1 MQVSKRTLKKL
12 TRQIKVV
19 AFDFDGVF
27 TDNRV
32 LVTEG
37 GKEAVF
43 CWRGDGLGLTMIKS
57 KGLCPLVISSEIN
70 PIVTLRCKKLG
81 ILCIQGCKDK
91 LEVLRQQTKKLDIS
105 LKNVS
110 FVGNDIN
117 DMDCLKEVGLPI
129 CVSNSH
135 PKVLPLGKYITK
147 AKGGF
152 GAVREICDLFLNL
165 TK

>member
-12 TRQIKVV
+12 VRQIKVV

-32 LVTEG
+32 LVTED

-43 CWRGDGLGLTMIKS
+43 CWRSDGLGLAMIKN
-57 KGLCPLVISSEIN
+57 KGLYPLVISTEIN
-70 PIVTLRCKKLG
+70 PIVTIRCKKLE
-81 ILCIQGCKDK
+81 IPCVQGCKDK
-91 LEVLRQQTKKLDIS
+91 LRSLKRETKKLGIN
-105 LKNVS
+105 LKKVS
-110 FVGNDIN
+110 FVGNDTN
-117 DMDCLKEVGLPI
+117 DISCLKNVGFPI
-129 CVSNSH
+129 CVSDSH
-135 PKVLPLGKYITK
+135 PEILTLGKYITK

-152 GAVREICDLFLNL
+152 GAVREVCDLFLNL